1 MQSPFPSRQDCQ
13 HTGWSWS
20 ILTRTYERGR
30 TLRCKVFD
38 YFHGWLYKK
47 KRLIDFFFCFLKSRK
62 LPYVSC
68 SKKWLR
74 RKGVCYI
81 LCERSDNGGFFC
93 SSDRT
98 QKKKESGPL
107 HSKAEW
113 SRRAEEQ
120 NNRWYGKV
128 NVKRAW
134 WQKRACLNLTGDWP
148 HGSQYYSS
156 VSALEWHNTKR
167 SMDRQKACDF
177 TSEDIRL
184 KSLCPSS
191 EGEEDQM
198 TKVSKKMTLLGVK
211 MIRLIHFI
219 HLNNCSVWFQEMQY
233 L

>member
-98 QKKKESGPL
+98 KKKKRNQAPYTPKLNGV
-107 HSKAEW
+107 AE
-113 SRRAEEQ
+113 RKNKTIVDMAKLMLK
-120 NNRWYGKV
+120 GH
-128 NVKRAW
+128 
-134 WQKRACLNLTGDWP
+134 D
-148 HGSQYYSS
+148 
-156 VSALEWHNTKR
+156 
-167 SMDRQKACDF
+167 DRK
-177 TSEDIRL
+177 EH
-184 KSLCPSS
+184 
-191 EGEEDQM
+191 
-198 TKVSKKMTLLGVK
+198 V
-211 MIRLIHFI
+211 
-219 HLNNCSVWFQEMQY
+219 
-233 L
+233 